1 MSRQSQ
7 HRAIM
12 FTYLGNQIRTTSCQ
26 GNQIRFNTMIAQ
38 YLFKIFSSRL
48 LMTIDRVDLDQF
60 LQNVELDAVFHFFHV
75 LLLSFYFNLFL
86 ILT

>member
-1 MSRQSQ
+1 
-7 HRAIM
+7 M
-12 FTYLGNQIRTTSCQ
+12 FAYFGNQIRTASRQ
-26 GNQIRFNTMIAQ
+26 GNQIRFNAMIAQ
-38 YLFKIFSSRL
+38 YLFEIFSSRL
-48 LMTIDRVDLDQF
+48 LMTIDRIDLDQF

>member
-7 HRAIM
+7 HRA
-12 FTYLGNQIRTTSCQ
+12 FLFAYLGNQIRTTSCQ

-48 LMTIDRVDLDQF
+48 LMTIDRIDLDQF
-60 LQNVELDAVFHFFHV
+60 LQNVELDAVFHFST
-75 LLLSFYFNLFL
+75 SFYSHFIL
-86 ILT
+86 IYF